1 MKQAR
6 LVERGANFWGGTYEI
21 WDIGDG
27 NGIYVDYVPCTF
39 DTGKPET
46 MAFPYDMRRM
56 IVTDWDELDTWFE
69 DATGGKAIRD
79 LGYEP
84 VEEDQR

>member
-6 LVERGANFWGGTYEI
+6 LVERGHNITNGGTYEI

-27 NGIYVDYVPCTF
+27 NGIYVDYNPCPY
-39 DTGKPET
+39 DTGIEET
-46 MAFPYDMRRM
+46 MAFPCDLRRWK
-56 IVTDWDELDTWFE
+56 VTDWDELDTWFE

-84 VEEDQR
+84 VEED